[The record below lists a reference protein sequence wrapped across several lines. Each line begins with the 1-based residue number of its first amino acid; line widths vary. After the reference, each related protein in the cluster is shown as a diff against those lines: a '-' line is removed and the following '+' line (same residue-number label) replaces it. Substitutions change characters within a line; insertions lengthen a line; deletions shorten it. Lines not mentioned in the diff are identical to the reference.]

1 MGVFRVATAVVEAG
15 ASAETRVLRPRPISV
30 SVSPFNTR
38 GAIDLTSLRP
48 RPSLSLLL
56 QLLFLL
62 PFVLG
67 GPGHCAAQ
75 PLADRTLPWVTPAA
89 QAPQVTQRIF
99 ESTNV
104 GGPVSYHI
112 YLPKVYHQ
120 APDRLPVLY
129 WLHGT
134 EGGIAGVVPLSRFID
149 EAIEAGRYPPMIVVF
164 VNGLPRRLWA
174 DSKDGASPVETVF
187 VREVIPDVDR
197 NFRTIA
203 TREGRI
209 IEGFSMGG
217 YGAARLGLKHPQL
230 FAGISIL
237 AGGPMDLEFQGPRAL
252 RSPRL
257 REQILREVC
266 GGDLVYFQSISPWLA
281 GESAAA
287 SLHTHPV
294 VIRQAIGDRDD
305 TIELTRRFRDHLD
318 RLRIEHTYTE
328 LPGIGH
334 DPLALISALG
344 AASGR
349 FYRKAL
355 GLV

>member
-1 MGVFRVATAVVEAG
+1 MF
-15 ASAETRVLRPRPISV
+15 ISP
-30 SVSPFNTR
+30 SKTR
-38 GAIDLTSLRP
+38 GAIALISLRP
-48 RPSLSLLL
+48 PPPLSPLL
-56 QLLFLL
+56 QLLLALL
-62 PFVLG
+62 LVFG
-67 GPGHCAAQ
+67 AQGHTAAQ
-75 PLADRTLPWVTPAA
+75 PIADRTLPWVTPSA

-99 ESTNV
+99 ESATV
-104 GGPVSYHI
+104 GGPVSYHV
-112 YLPKVYHQ
+112 YLPKVYPQ
-120 APDRLPVLY
+120 TPDRLPVLY

-134 EGGIAGVVPLSRFID
+134 EGGIAGIAPLSRFID

-187 VREVIPDVDR
+187 IREVIPDVDR

-203 TREGRI
+203 AREGRI

-237 AGGPMDLEFQGPRAL
+237 AGGPLDLEFQGPRAV

-257 REQILREVC
+257 REQILREVS
-266 GGDLVYFQSISPWLA
+266 GGELSHFQSISPWVA
-281 GESAAA
+281 AESAVKR
-287 SLHTHPV
+287 LRPHPV
-294 VIRQAIGDRDD
+294 VIRQAIGERDD

-318 RLRIEHTYTE
+318 RLGIDHEYIE

-334 DPLALISALG
+334 DPLALIRGLG

-355 GLV
+355 GL